1 MVGQSYRVQ
10 IRHILVD
17 KEEVANMI
25 KEVVETAKTHT
36 ARVQTLMKLAQKY
49 SLCKSKEDGG
59 NLGWLEMASDDPR
72 KIDYQPVFE
81 NVELE
86 KLVRDGIAKRRLI
99 KEKVFGP
106 AQTAEG
112 YHLVMISNEFGEKLH
127 ETF

>member
-1 MVGQSYRVQ
+1 MVGQSHRVQ

-25 KEVVETAKTHT
+25 KEVVATPTTHK
-36 ARVQTLMKLAQKY
+36 ACVQTLMKLAQKY

-72 KIDYQPVFE
+72 KINYEPVFE

-86 KLVRDGIAKRRLI
+86 KIVRESIANRKLI

-106 AQTAEG
+106 IQTAAG
-112 YHLVMISNEFGEKLH
+112 YHVIMIGNEFGDKLH